1 MKYTVK
7 IWEGKTSSVYRC
19 VSVLMMAKMP
29 KQKPINTIIMSKE
42 ITEFYLYRIE
52 AMELKI
58 KELEIENNLLDDAE
72 SYQSYLNDNLQFENN
87 KLKNLLSKATDLLV
101 EHQTNTKES

>member
-1 MKYTVK
+1 
-7 IWEGKTSSVYRC
+7 
-19 VSVLMMAKMP
+19 
-29 KQKPINTIIMSKE
+29 MSKE

-58 KELEIENNLLDDAE
+58 KELEVENNLLDDAE